1 MINYNETVSVLIIEL
16 CNYNNKVERELT
28 IHVHCTPALGLSTGW
43 LLSGVKV
50 EIKRRWNYEIPWAPH
65 KIFWAPYFLAD
76 PSKSLSITGFQRVIK
91 RQKENTARRVNV

>member
-43 LLSGVKV
+43 LLS
-50 EIKRRWNYEIPWAPH
+50 
-65 KIFWAPYFLAD
+65 
-76 PSKSLSITGFQRVIK
+76 PSVF
-91 RQKENTARRVNV
+91 TARRVCIARTSCRRKMSVHPSVRLSRAGRRYYV